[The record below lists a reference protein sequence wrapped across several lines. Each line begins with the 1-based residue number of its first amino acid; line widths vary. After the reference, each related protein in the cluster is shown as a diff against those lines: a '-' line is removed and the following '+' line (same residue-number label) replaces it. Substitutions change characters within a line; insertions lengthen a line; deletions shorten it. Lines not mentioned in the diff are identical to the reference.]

1 MARNEVA
8 PPACSSCNHGT
19 DTCGPFRRGACILLD
34 QPRGSSPSALN
45 RHDNRQLS
53 RRVAVRRASLVRRE
67 IIRRSSSAI
76 IAMMPTVRR
85 FGFRHVRCDEIN
97 AGLFETKQEVCIP
110 AETINLGD
118 DLDTTVWHSNS

>member
-1 MARNEVA
+1 MRPV
-8 PPACSSCNHGT
+8 PPRCVHW
-19 DTCGPFRRGACILLD
+19 LLD